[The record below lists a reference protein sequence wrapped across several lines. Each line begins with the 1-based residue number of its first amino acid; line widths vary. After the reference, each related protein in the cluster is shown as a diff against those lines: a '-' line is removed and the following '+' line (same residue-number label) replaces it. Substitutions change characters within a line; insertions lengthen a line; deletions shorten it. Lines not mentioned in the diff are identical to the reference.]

1 MEIVYLYIHDYRRFK
16 KQNINF
22 GSEYIF
28 HYDDKTNELN
38 IEKNHIYI
46 HEFYNQKGHNNILN
60 ISAIIGENGTGKTG
74 LIDYLIKIYADGSL
88 FSSDE
93 PFMFVLKNKDTY
105 TLHYSS
111 DFFSIINLKEISKF
125 INIKEY
131 KCKIND
137 LGGNSISINH
147 GYSHLNLTNSE
158 FRTSILK
165 VSNILFGKSVNGFL
179 NIFDFSNDGMISSY
193 QEGTYFKEK
202 NITNFYNSLKTENN
216 ENYIQLFKY
225 LSVTKSESLIPFK
238 IPHLVKIKSIDEH
251 LYINKS
257 KIDEIYK
264 KCKSI
269 NDKFL
274 SDLEN
279 EKIIIT
285 DSLVKYNFVF
295 NIILNVPIDLFN
307 GIIDN
312 LESKDLK
319 KYDALLVLIEKYL
332 NTIEDFLK
340 SILRVNFLNKI
351 ESQEAIINEWTLN
364 LVFIYNEFI
373 NNFVKIFG
381 SREDQLGFTQINTL
395 KFIKK
400 LLEVKNIHPLH
411 SLENKSNSSEL
422 YFEFDEFIKS
432 DLLSLYNLSSSFRP
446 FVIFEFDVPLSSG
459 QYAFLNIFSR
469 INSLFKNYGV
479 GTNSNRKVEDHIL
492 LVIDEIEL
500 YLHPNWQKNIVSTL
514 SSFLNYIHPDYKFQI
529 IFTSNNP
536 LPISDLL
543 SYNTIFLSNEECGIN
558 TIVKDSLEDQK
569 NTFAANIHTL
579 LADSFFVKGGL
590 IGDFS
595 KDKINEVIQLL
606 SKGKELSREEHTYIK
621 KFIKQIGE
629 PLIKNKLL
637 QMYGQNN
644 ELDYLERLERVER
657 KLGLDD

>member
-1 MEIVYLYIHDYRRFK
+1 MEIVYLYIHNYRRFK

-38 IEKNHIYI
+38 VDDNHLYI
-46 HEFYNQKGHNNILN
+46 DKFYNQKRHDNILN

-74 LIDYLIKIYADGSL
+74 LIDYIIKIYAAGTL
-88 FSSDE
+88 YSSDE
-93 PFMFVLKNKDTY
+93 PFMFVLKNKNTF

-111 DFFSIINLKEISKF
+111 DFFSILNLNDISKF

-131 KCKIND
+131 KCTIED
-137 LGGNSISINH
+137 SGDNSISINH
-147 GYSHLNLTNSE
+147 WYPHLNISNGD
-158 FRTSILK
+158 FRTSVLK
-165 VSNILFGKSVNGFL
+165 VSNILFSKSVNGFS
-179 NIFDFSNDGMISSY
+179 NIFDFSNDGLISNY

-225 LSVTKSESLIPFK
+225 LSVTKNESLIPFK

-257 KIDEIYK
+257 KITEIYQ

-269 NDKFL
+269 NDQFH
-274 SDLEN
+274 SHLEN
-279 EKIIIT
+279 NKILIT

-307 GIIDN
+307 RIIDN
-312 LESKDLK
+312 LESSAIE
-319 KYDALLVLIEKYL
+319 KYYELNELIEKYL
-332 NTIEDFLK
+332 YTIYDFLN
-340 SILRVNFLNKI
+340 SILKVNFYNKI
-351 ESQEAIINEWTLN
+351 ETQESVVRDFTSN
-364 LVFIYNEFI
+364 LVDIYET
-373 NNFVKIFG
+373 FVNDFVNIFG
-381 SREDQLGFTQINTL
+381 SKENQLGLTQVNTL

-400 LLEVKNIHPLH
+400 LLEVNNIHPLH
-411 SLENKSNSSEL
+411 SLINKSNSSEL
-422 YFEFDEFIKS
+422 YFDFDEFLKS
-432 DLLSLYNLSSSFRP
+432 DLLNFYNLSSSFRP

-469 INSLFKNYGV
+469 INSLFKKYGV
-479 GTNSNRKVEDHIL
+479 GTNSNTSIEDNIL
-492 LVIDEIEL
+492 LIIDEVEL

-514 SSFLNYIHPDYKFQI
+514 SSFLNKLYSNYQFQI
-529 IFTSNNP
+529 IFTANNP

-543 SYNTIFLSNEECGIN
+543 SYNTIFLSNNESNSE

-595 KDKINEVIQLL
+595 KDKINEVINLISTNKNL
-606 SKGKELSREEHTYIK
+606 NYKDHVYIK
-621 KFIKQIGE
+621 KVIKQIGE

-637 QMYGQNN
+637 QMYTQNN
-644 ELDYLERLERVER
+644 GLDFLERLERVEK
-657 KLGLDD
+657 KLGFND